1 MTAVDGEPV
10 LSRWRWTSAFKAERK
25 AGQDQLG
32 PLEAPV
38 QAELDP
44 IVKSSA
50 VRVHREAFQRLD
62 AEAQGQ
68 ERSFRR
74 ELTIANVCL
83 MFAGVLSGLV
93 LTTVPLWS
101 DDPVTEATGPEAW
114 TRWLPRAL
122 GIATLVLGAVA
133 ALYTYKAR
141 EGNRLQR
148 WLGARSGAELARSSM
163 YLAIAEQVASRPG
176 NLAGE
181 AFKLINQELLEG
193 QRRWYRRR
201 ASEHRRSS
209 EWTTVWGGL
218 ATALSFIGGSGAVIA
233 SFEPSQTW
241 IVLCGVIGA
250 AFGAYAVN
258 RESLRLD
265 KANAE
270 GYEKTAAALD
280 AIASRY
286 DAVEAE
292 INAGRGDAVSAF
304 TRAIAEQL
312 SAEHKRWLEASTQAQ
327 SILRKLD
334 AQLETIAG
342 QSKPSPAG
350 NGPDAAVRGPD
361 GTPGEAG
368 RPAQII

>member
-1 MTAVDGEPV
+1 
-10 LSRWRWTSAFKAERK
+10 
-25 AGQDQLG
+25 
-32 PLEAPV
+32 
-38 QAELDP
+38 
-44 IVKSSA
+44 
-50 VRVHREAFQRLD
+50 
-62 AEAQGQ
+62 
-68 ERSFRR
+68 
-74 ELTIANVCL
+74 
-83 MFAGVLSGLV
+83 LSGVV

-101 DDPVTEATGPEAW
+101 DAPASEATGLEAW

-122 GIATLVLGAVA
+122 GIATLALGAVA

-148 WLGARSGAELARSSM
+148 WLSARGGAELARSSM
-163 YLAIAEQVASRPG
+163 YLAIADQAASKPG

-181 AFKLINQELLEG
+181 AFKLINRELLEG
-193 QRRWYRRR
+193 QRHWYGRR

-218 ATALSFIGGSGAVIA
+218 ATALSFVGGSGAVIA

-241 IVLCGVIGA
+241 IALCGVIGA

-265 KANAE
+265 RANAE
-270 GYEKTAAALD
+270 GYEKAAAALD
-280 AIASRY
+280 AIAARY

-292 INAGRGDAVSAF
+292 INAGRGEAVSAF

-327 SILRKLD
+327 SIIRKLD
-334 AQLETIAG
+334 AQLQTISG
-342 QSKPSPAG
+342 QSKASPAG
-350 NGPDAAVRGPD
+350 NGPDPAARAPD
-361 GTPGEAG
+361 GTPGQAG
-368 RPAQII
+368 QPAQGT